1 MGEQTFFLLLFF
13 PAHELLILVAF
24 QNLLFL
30 P

>member
-1 MGEQTFFLLLFF
+1 MGEQTFFFAPFF
-13 PAHELLILVAF
+13 PAYELLILVAF